1 MTTGG
6 GYLRNAQSQEY
17 FSSKQTAGL
26 FFISTPPI
34 LPSFMSP
41 RHHTVFNGRSMAET
55 PTPCAR
61 RCWQHGRHRRE
72 APRAIISCRQ
82 LGAHGRP
89 PQPPPPPPPR
99 CPCSSAWSG
108 AGSPWAPT
116 PSAPA
121 PSSHTP
127 HTGISKKPPHGR
139 TPTHR
144 PAFTTDGHHHQ
155 RPNAERTSWPSSVMR
170 TSSSMRIP
178 MPRYLPGA
186 RSFRTGAGGMY
197 TPGSIVMTCTCMD
210 MDNHEN

>member
-26 FFISTPPI
+26 FFISTSPI
-34 LPSFMSP
+34 LHSCHRVIIQYSTDAAWP
-41 RHHTVFNGRSMAET
+41 RRRRH
-55 PTPCAR
+55 AR
-61 RCWQHGRHRRE
+61 DDAGWQHGRHRRE

-89 PQPPPPPPPR
+89 PQPPPPPPR